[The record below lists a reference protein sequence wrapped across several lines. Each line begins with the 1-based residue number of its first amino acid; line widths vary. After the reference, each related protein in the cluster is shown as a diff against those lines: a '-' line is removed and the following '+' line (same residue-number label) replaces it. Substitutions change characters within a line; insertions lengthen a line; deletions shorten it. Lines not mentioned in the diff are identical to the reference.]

1 MAKNDYSNLKIDDVE
16 NKAEII
22 EQSIKDID
30 EMIEK
35 FEQSLDAVAYEKSA
49 SSIIYKINL
58 CKDMKEDL
66 VNQKLELE

>member
-1 MAKNDYSNLKIDDVE
+1 MAKNEYSNLKIDDVE

-35 FEQSLDAVAYEKSA
+35 FEKSLDAVAYEKSA